1 MKAVAMRDEKK
12 IAELLEAKNLKLDET
27 DAHGNTPLNY
37 ACAMGLSEEI
47 ILKMISLGASCKIAN
62 KNGAMPL
69 NHAVYS
75 KRKYCEEALGVGV
88 CWS

>member
-1 MKAVAMRDEKK
+1 MIAVSHKDEKK
-12 IAELLEAKNLKLDET
+12 IIELLGKGVPLDET

-37 ACAMGLSEEI
+37 ACAMGLSEDI
-47 ILKMISLGASCKIAN
+47 ILKMIAAGASCKIAN

-75 KRKYCEEALGVGV
+75 KCWFSKAIREA
-88 CWS
+88 SM